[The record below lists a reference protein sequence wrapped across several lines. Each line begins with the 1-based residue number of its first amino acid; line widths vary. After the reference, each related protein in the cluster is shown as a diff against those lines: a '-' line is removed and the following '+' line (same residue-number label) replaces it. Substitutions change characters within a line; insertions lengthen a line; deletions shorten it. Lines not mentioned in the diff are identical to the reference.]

1 MTNDDSRPAGSSVH
15 LDARQCER
23 LIGLA
28 CSTEK
33 PRPAADGSQPIQNA
47 DRNATRAQ
55 RSSLTEAMI
64 GLILG
69 PDAFEKRA

>member
-1 MTNDDSRPAGSSVH
+1 MPNDDSRRADSSDH

-33 PRPAADGSQPIQNA
+33 RPATDGSQPIRNA
-47 DRNATRAQ
+47 DPNIVRAQ
-55 RSSLTEAMI
+55 RSSLAEAMI
-64 GLILG
+64 SLILG
-69 PDAFEKRA
+69 PDAS